1 MTLQRSS
8 LISLGLLPSD
18 FITGKRDNI
27 PFCFIRHCGLVLAE
41 NVIPKQQRSKT
52 LPDPASVQVHISASP
67 SMQTDLTQSLPPPC
81 FPTLNIDRCLAGCP
95 ACAQHWATGEE
106 EKGKQR
112 SHCLPLQELQL
123 LGKAGSMTSQVCEH
137 KPWSTHVRQGRGVW
151 FSLGSRNRHHGKGG
165 L

>member
-1 MTLQRSS
+1 M
-8 LISLGLLPSD
+8 GFPSN
-18 FITGKRDNI
+18 R
-27 PFCFIRHCGLVLAE
+27 
-41 NVIPKQQRSKT
+41 RSKT
-52 LPDPASVQVHISASP
+52 LPDPASVQVHVSASP
-67 SMQTDLTQSLPPPC
+67 SMQTDLTQSLPPLC

-106 EKGKQR
+106 EKGKQC

-165 L
+165 LWADTGRMSSDQEEHRGNSKVPRKGRKGWPEKLTLTHLVK